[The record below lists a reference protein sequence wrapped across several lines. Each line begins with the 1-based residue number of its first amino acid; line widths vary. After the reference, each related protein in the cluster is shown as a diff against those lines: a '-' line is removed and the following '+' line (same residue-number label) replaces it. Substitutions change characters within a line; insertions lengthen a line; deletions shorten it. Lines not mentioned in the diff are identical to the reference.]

1 MGGIDS
7 WYREG
12 PAQPTRQLP
21 QGRPLEVFIG
31 KERVGSTDKGGRP
44 LSTSKGGSAEF
55 RGS

>member
-55 RGS
+55 RGL